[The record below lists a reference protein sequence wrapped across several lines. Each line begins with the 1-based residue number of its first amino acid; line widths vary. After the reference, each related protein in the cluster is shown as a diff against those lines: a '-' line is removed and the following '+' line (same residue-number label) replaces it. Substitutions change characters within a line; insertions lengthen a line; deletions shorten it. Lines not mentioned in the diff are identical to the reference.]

1 MCKMPPTPYLHTMKS
16 NICDQFF
23 VSLKYHGVINC
34 RSRINCVI
42 IFFCT
47 WGRMDDENIPGAPWF
62 IVMCAALMIGGL
74 HQNTFN
80 MPFSVH
86 IHRELYIKR
95 DFFQDLLQYQ
105 WNVQSAFYDVR
116 TQWISKKKL
125 FLKLKIDV
133 AKTPG
138 STNSIKQR
146 KQMFN
151 IFLEQNLPN
160 TPRAPP
166 HISTLYVHPLYLN
179 HDLSNFVGSEINF
192 DT

>member
-1 MCKMPPTPYLHTMKS
+1 M
-16 NICDQFF
+16 
-23 VSLKYHGVINC
+23 
-34 RSRINCVI
+34 
-42 IFFCT
+42 FCT

-95 DFFQDLLQYQ
+95 DFFQEWLQYQ
-105 WNVQSAFYDVR
+105 WNVQSPFYDVR
-116 TQWISKKKL
+116 TQWISKRSYFEVENRCRK
-125 FLKLKIDV
+125 D
-133 AKTPG
+133 PG
-138 STNSIKQR
+138 STNSTKQR
-146 KQMFN
+146 KHMFN

-192 DT
+192 DTLVIVSMYLAISYIPLQEKI

>member
-23 VSLKYHGVINC
+23 VRLKYYGVISC
-34 RSRINCVI
+34 RSIINCVI
-42 IFFCT
+42 IIFCT

-105 WNVQSAFYDVR
+105 WNVQSVFSDVR
-116 TQWISKKKL
+116 TQWISKRSYFWSWKAMSERPQAQQIPQSRESTCSI
-125 FLKLKIDV
+125 FFWNKIFQIP
-133 AKTPG
+133 PG
-138 STNSIKQR
+138 
-146 KQMFN
+146 
-151 IFLEQNLPN
+151 
-160 TPRAPP
+160 PP
-166 HISTLYVHPLYLN
+166 HTSAHCMCTHC
-179 HDLSNFVGSEINF
+179 
-192 DT
+192 T